1 MTSFYFQTRV
11 LQEDNLE
18 SRNLEAQIIIKVIKP
33 SQAEITSLVQQPSND
48 IIPVE
53 HPPDGDVSNEQR
65 TNDNYTTSHS
75 TNGSSAITIHST
87 NDNSAIT
94 IHSTNDNSAIT
105 IHPTSDSSDATFH
118 PTNAIY
124 LTREQSQDNNAT
136 KQQVNDNVTISNTSH
151 YVIPTRE
158 PITASETSKS
168 ASIYSNDVDYRPN
181 VKTNIENVENDGIQP
196 DQTAN
201 DVNQNISQASIW
213 LPTNNQSQEEWERY
227 YNYLI
232 LLFQLA

>member
-1 MTSFYFQTRV
+1 MTLFYFQTRV

-53 HPPDGDVSNEQR
+53 HPPDGDVSDEQR
-65 TNDNYTTSHS
+65 TNDNYTTSHP
-75 TNGSSAITIHST
+75 TNDSSAT
-87 NDNSAIT
+87 
-94 IHSTNDNSAIT
+94 T
-105 IHPTSDSSDATFH
+105 IHPTNDSSDATFH

-168 ASIYSNDVDYRPN
+168 ASIDSNDVDYRPN

-201 DVNQNISQASIW
+201 NVNQNISQASIW

-232 LLFQLA
+232 LLYQLA